1 MSPHRVCAFLLPIQ
15 QMFDY
20 NAIAARRMNLPCKR
34 FDLTDKVYF
43 EYWRANEWEFTII
56 PIDRANDFAYHSSR
70 NDRIRRK
77 LSCRASSHSLGYFFS
92 AVIMCFNAHFAKPFI
107 ESRPSVSAWLPFS

>member
-1 MSPHRVCAFLLPIQ
+1 MRMKQLRKCLRDCNSRNKTTTIFERKVQ

-43 EYWRANEWEFTII
+43 EYWGANEWEFTI
-56 PIDRANDFAYHSSR
+56 RARNRMEHMALTRIVMELSR
-70 NDRIRRK
+70 CLDTKK
-77 LSCRASSHSLGYFFS
+77 LTASRLPALM
-92 AVIMCFNAHFAKPFI
+92 AVCKARLMDAA
-107 ESRPSVSAWLPFS
+107 